1 MKGYRKLL
9 AFLIGITI
17 FTVISLTTQV
27 QNYEQLGL
35 GIGFLVLVFTIP
47 NIAEYIKDWFQK

>member
-9 AFLIGITI
+9 AFLIGII
-17 FTVISLTTQV
+17 VFTVISLTTQV

-35 GIGFLVLVFTIP
+35 GIGFLVLVFTVP
-47 NIAEYIKDWFQK
+47 NIAEYIKEWFQK